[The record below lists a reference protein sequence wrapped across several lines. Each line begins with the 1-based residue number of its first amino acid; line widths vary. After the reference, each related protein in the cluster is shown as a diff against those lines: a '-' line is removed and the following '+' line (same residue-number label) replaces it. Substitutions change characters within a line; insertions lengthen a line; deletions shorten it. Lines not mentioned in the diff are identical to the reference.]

1 MLRVPPHQRV
11 VQLELRGDLRLGGGD
26 LRVERVLGGA
36 AADADLEGAALL
48 GRCRRRNPRRAGEA
62 SLPESLLPQAEATE
76 PNAATAPTAAAP
88 LSRPRRVTRLSLT
101 TS

>member
-1 MLRVPPHQRV
+1 MVICVSVVAICASSVSLAEPPPMATLRAPPFVGVP
-11 VQLELRGDLRLGGGD
+11 
-26 LRVERVLGGA
+26 A
-36 AADADLEGAALL
+36 AEPDA
-48 GRCRRRNPRRAGEA
+48 AGEA
-62 SLPESLLPQAEATE
+62 SPPESLLPQAAATE